1 MESLPIPHSSSDI
14 VHCVNAEII
23 ETDSSG
29 YGINSDTFKNYY
41 FPNRQRINSA
51 RELIDMWLE
60 SQRIKSEQTERVY
73 RQVAY
78 ELLRW
83 LEERYNLPDLR
94 LCTLAHLQFFL
105 AYLKDEKPHLYK
117 AKDGEYKSKLDK
129 NGNPKIGLGKN
140 AIAKYV
146 CAIRSLWKFGCKQ
159 AIGYFPINIAE
170 ELGVSWD
177 DKTAERVLSERKVYK
192 LDDAAKELS
201 QRHWVLFILLY
212 YSGCR
217 VGEIGRVTSKNS
229 KTGKT
234 EVLNPGLYWRQ
245 LREQT
250 NDEGDMELVLT
261 ITGKRNKTRTI
272 VLDAETSEVLLAI
285 RGGAR
290 DDDPVFPSC
299 SHRDKGQPLTDRGI
313 RLMMQEIGDKADI
326 KFSPHYLRHTHAT
339 HAKKKGA
346 SDFDIM
352 AQLGHTSSTMTS
364 RYVKLSGKQ
373 GTSHVLR
380 K

>member
-1 MESLPIPHSSSDI
+1 MELLPIPYSEPDI
-14 VHCVNAEII
+14 VHAEVIDTKS
-23 ETDSSG
+23 EGGG
-29 YGINSDTFKNYY
+29 YGADTFKDYY
-41 FPNRQRINSA
+41 FPNRQKIRSA
-51 RELIDMWLE
+51 HQLIDMWLE
-60 SQRIKSEQTERVY
+60 SQRIKSEQTERSY

-78 ELLRW
+78 ELLQW

-94 LCTLAHLQFFL
+94 LCTLGHLQFFL
-105 AYLKDEKPHLYK
+105 FYLKDSKPHLYK
-117 AKDGEYKSKLDK
+117 GKDGQYHPKLDK
-129 NGNPKIGLGKN
+129 NNNPKIGLGKN

-159 AIGYFPINIAE
+159 SIGYFPLNIAE
-170 ELGVSWD
+170 ELAVNWD

-192 LDDAAKELS
+192 LDDTAKELS
-201 QRHWVLFILLY
+201 QRHWVLFTLLY

-217 VGEIGRVTSKNS
+217 VGEIGRVTTKNPR
-229 KTGKT
+229 TGKT
-234 EVLNPGLYWRQ
+234 EILNPGLYWRQ
-245 LREQT
+245 LREET
-250 NDEGDMELVLT
+250 NSDGDTELVLT

-272 VLDAETSEVLLAI
+272 VLDAETSGALLAI
-285 RGGAR
+285 RGDAN
-290 DDDPVFPSC
+290 DDEPVFPSK
-299 SHRDKGQPLTDRGI
+299 SHRDKGQPLSDRGI
-313 RLMMQEIGDKADI
+313 RLMMQEIANKAEI
-326 KFSPHYLRHTHAT
+326 KFSPHWLRHTHAT

-380 K
+380 N